1 MAENI
6 MLREKLGL
14 KTTEQVRNAQA
25 LDSTEWS
32 ESRLR
37 HVKCPAPVFGKTT
50 KSGRLKAGESKGH
63 KS

>member
-32 ESRLR
+32 ESRR
-37 HVKCPAPVFGKTT
+37 VWQDYKKWPAE
-50 KSGRLKAGESKGH
+50 GR
-63 KS
+63 